1 MNDRTSGTGQAH
13 VGVAPREIHPASDAH
28 ASRSYWLDRAQN
40 VSKLY
45 YALWAVGAVLVLAD
59 FVLHRHDELG
69 FAETAGF
76 YAAYG
81 FVACVALVL
90 TAKGL
95 RRLLKRPE
103 DYYER

>member
-1 MNDRTSGTGQAH
+1 MNDRLSDIAQADT
-13 VGVAPREIHPASDAH
+13 GVAAREIRRDPSATG
-28 ASRSYWLDRAQN
+28 SRSYWLDRAQN
-40 VSKLY
+40 VSKIY

-59 FVLHRHDELG
+59 FVVHRHDELG

>member
-1 MNDRTSGTGQAH
+1 MNDRS
-13 VGVAPREIHPASDAH
+13 AH
-28 ASRSYWLDRAQN
+28 ATGSADSSARPQTDARASTGRVYWLDQPRN
-40 VSKLY
+40 VRRLY
-45 YALWAVGAVLVLAD
+45 LGLWAVGIVLVLAD
-59 FVLHRHDELG
+59 FVVHRHDELG
-69 FAETAGF
+69 FAATAGY

-81 FVACVALVL
+81 FAACVLLVL